1 MSNKVKR
8 PQVSA
13 DDIFMGG
20 GEGFCAASDCREEA
34 YGVEPDACNYTCEA
48 CHRESVF
55 GIEEAVAMGI
65 VDVIEEDEED
75 NTMEAIIERN
85 VQAYEKAYG
94 ILRGRVKAKSVQETM
109 SKIVGV

>member
-34 YGVEPDACNYTCEA
+34 YGVEPDACNYTCEF
-48 CHRESVF
+48 CNRESVF

-65 VDVIEEDEED
+65 VDVIEEDD
-75 NTMEAIIERN
+75 AAYSMEVIIDRSVE
-85 VQAYEKAYG
+85 AYEKAYG
-94 ILRGRVKAKSVQETM
+94 ILHGRVKAKQDG
-109 SKIVGV
+109 II